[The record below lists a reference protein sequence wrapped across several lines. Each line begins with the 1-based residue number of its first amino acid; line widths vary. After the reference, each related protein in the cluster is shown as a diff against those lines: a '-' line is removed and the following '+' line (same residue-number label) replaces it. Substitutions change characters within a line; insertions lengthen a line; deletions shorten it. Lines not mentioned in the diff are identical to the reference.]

1 MAVSLSGLSINPQE
15 RVLLGPEGKRGEL
28 VGDSREAWERQCAV
42 DEVGLR
48 LLRIRN
54 RSTIT
59 GERNADRQS
68 CDTCAWLMPN
78 MSPISCLVLYV
89 PDESIS
95 IFREDG
101 RA

>member
-1 MAVSLSGLSINPQE
+1 MLGL
-15 RVLLGPEGKRGEL
+15 EGKGDEL
-28 VGDSREAWERQCAV
+28 VGDSREARKRQCAV
-42 DEVGLR
+42 NEVGLR

-59 GERNADRQS
+59 GERNAERQS
-68 CDTCAWLMPN
+68 RDTCAWLMPN

-95 IFREDG
+95 IIFPG
-101 RA
+101 RGGR

>member
-1 MAVSLSGLSINPQE
+1 MAVFLSVLSINPQE

-59 GERNADRQS
+59 GERNAERQS
-68 CDTCAWLMPN
+68 CDTCARLMLN
-78 MSPISCLVLYV
+78 MSPISCLFLYV